1 MQPGELGATCI
12 ASVGYVHVR
21 RDSEMDADET
31 EIFAKP
37 VKLKELVTY
46 QSGAIV
52 SRTLLEKNTGTVALF
67 AFDQGQALS
76 EHTAPYDAMTIVIEG
91 RVNIKIDGRDF
102 LLDEGQMI
110 LMPANKPHALKAA
123 TRFKMILIM
132 IRSNA

>member
-1 MQPGELGATCI
+1 
-12 ASVGYVHVR
+12 
-21 RDSEMDADET
+21 MDADET

>member
-1 MQPGELGATCI
+1 
-12 ASVGYVHVR
+12 
-21 RDSEMDADET
+21 MDADET

-52 SRTLLEKNTGTVALF
+52 SRTLLEKNTGTVTLF

>member
-1 MQPGELGATCI
+1 
-12 ASVGYVHVR
+12 
-21 RDSEMDADET
+21 MDADET

-52 SRTLLEKNTGTVALF
+52 SRTLLEKNTGTVTLF

-110 LMPANKPHALKAA
+110 LMPANKPHALKAD